1 MDGSDEELEG
11 DDEIYLEELVNLI
24 DDGTQVSEVTP
35 DSESENDEEVGK
47 DEVLELPNVSKQ
59 AAYMEEKKG
68 NHTMSEEEKIAQFQ
82 EIGYKHQDITQ
93 KAVGISRKK
102 RNSSKLWSIYLI
114 YCLRLKVTSKK
125 DLVKGIYH

>member
-1 MDGSDEELEG
+1 M
-11 DDEIYLEELVNLI
+11 I
-24 DDGTQVSEVTP
+24 DDGTQVSKVTP

-68 NHTMSEEEKIAQFQ
+68 NPTLSEEEKIAQFQ

-93 KAVGISRKK
+93 QAVGIICRKK

-114 YCLRLKVTSKK
+114 
-125 DLVKGIYH
+125 